1 MPLHVGSGCLP
12 ATITNLRI
20 NCIAQSA
27 TPPEMSLWE
36 KIKEFFC
43 STHQTE
49 AQECIWTI
57 CHPSVGT
64 TREDVVSRFEQLRML
79 VYAGYEES
87 IHSGRHGESHFCILD
102 ADNQEILSV
111 TLDDAG
117 NYTVNCQG
125 HNETYRFTMDIEQ
138 GEECTEHAEGASG
151 TLQVSPLPDPAAP
164 QTPAAYDAVW
174 SEWKRAAPAEELRGR
189 AATVQRIC
197 TCLNNGSRE
206 LNVGESG
213 LTALPDCL
221 PAHITT
227 LVIPHNNYLT
237 SLPTLPSGLEV
248 LTVEDNQL
256 TSLPPLPS
264 GLEVLT
270 VEDNQLTS
278 LPPLPSG
285 LEVLT
290 VEDNQLTSLP
300 PLPSGLEVLTV
311 EDNQLTS
318 LPPLPSGLEV
328 LTVEDNQLTSLPPLP
343 SGLEVLTV
351 EDNQL
356 TSLPPLPSGLEV
368 LTVEDNQLTSLP
380 PLPSGLEVL
389 TVEDNQLTSLP
400 PLPAGLVVL
409 TVSGNQLT
417 SLPPLPAGLQTLSVA
432 GNQLTSLPPLPA
444 GLQML
449 LVARN
454 QLTSLPP
461 LPAGLQMLLV
471 ARNQLTSLPPLPPA
485 GLQTLSVAG
494 NQLTSLPPLPAGLQM
509 LSVAGNQLTRLPPL
523 PAGLRRLL
531 VAGNQ
536 LTSLPPLP
544 AGLQMLLVARNQLTS
559 LPPLPAGLQ
568 MLSVSDNQLTSLPL
582 LPAGLEL
589 LTLERNPQL
598 VRLPP
603 LPEGLQTLSVDAN
616 PQLTRLPALPSGLQR
631 LYARNNQ
638 LTRLPESITGLS
650 SEASVNLEGNP
661 LSERTLQA
669 LREITSAPGY
679 SGPRILFDMA
689 GASAP
694 REARALHL
702 AAAGWLV
709 PAREGEPAPADRWH
723 MFGQEDNAAA
733 FSLFLDRL
741 SETENFMK
749 DAGFKAQISSW
760 LVQLAEDEALRA
772 KTFAMATEATAS
784 CQDRVTL
791 ALHQMKNV
799 QLVHDAEK
807 GQYDNNLAAL
817 VATGREMFR
826 LEKLEQIAREK
837 AGTLALAD
845 DVEVYL
851 AYQNKLK
858 KALGLTSVTAE
869 MRFFGVSG
877 VTVSDL
883 QAAELQV
890 KAAEKSELREWILQ
904 WGPLH
909 SVLER
914 KAPERVNALREKQI
928 SDYEET
934 YRMLSDTELR
944 PFGLVGNTDAERTI
958 GARAMESAKKTF
970 LDGLRPLVEEMLGSY
985 LAP

>member
-151 TLQVSPLPDPAAP
+151 TLQVSPLPAPAAP
-164 QTPAAYDAVW
+164 QTPAEYDAVW
-174 SEWKRAAPAEELRGR
+174 SVWKGAAPAEELRGR

-213 LTALPDCL
+213 LTALPDRL

-256 TSLPPLPS
+256 TSLPPLPAE
-264 GLEVLT
+264 LEL
-270 VEDNQLTS
+270 
-278 LPPLPSG
+278 
-285 LEVLT
+285 
-290 VEDNQLTSLP
+290 
-300 PLPSGLEVLTV
+300 
-311 EDNQLTS
+311 
-318 LPPLPSGLEV
+318 
-328 LTVEDNQLTSLPPLP
+328 
-343 SGLEVLTV
+343 
-351 EDNQL
+351 
-356 TSLPPLPSGLEV
+356 
-368 LTVEDNQLTSLP
+368 
-380 PLPSGLEVL
+380 
-389 TVEDNQLTSLP
+389 
-400 PLPAGLVVL
+400 L

-417 SLPPLPAGLQTLSVA
+417 SLPPLPAGLQTLSVS

-444 GLQML
+444 GLQTL
-449 LVARN
+449 L
-454 QLTSLPP
+454 
-461 LPAGLQMLLV
+461 
-471 ARNQLTSLPPLPPA
+471 
-485 GLQTLSVAG
+485 VAG
-494 NQLTSLPPLPAGLQM
+494 NQLTS
-509 LSVAGNQLTRLPPL
+509 LPPL

-544 AGLQMLLVARNQLTS
+544 AGLQV
-559 LPPLPAGLQ
+559 
-568 MLSVSDNQLTSLPL
+568 LSVSDNQLTSLPL

-589 LTLERNPQL
+589 LTLDRNPQL
-598 VRLPP
+598 ARLPP

-650 SEASVNLEGNP
+650 SEAIVNLYGNP

-669 LREITSAPGY
+669 LRNITSAPGY

-702 AAAGWLV
+702 AAADWLV
-709 PAREGEPAPADRWH
+709 PSWEGEPAPADRWH

-741 SETENFMK
+741 GETENCIK

-760 LVQLAEDEALRA
+760 LVQLAKDEALRA

-837 AGTLALAD
+837 VRTLALVD
-845 DVEVYL
+845 EIEVWL

-858 KALGLTSVTAE
+858 KSLGLTSVTAE
-869 MRFFGVSG
+869 MRFFRISG

-890 KAAEKSELREWILQ
+890 KAAEKSEFREWILQ

-944 PFGLVGNTDAERTI
+944 PSGLVGNTDAERTI

-985 LAP
+985 LAS

>member
-49 AQECIWTI
+49 ALECIWTI

-79 VYAGYEES
+79 AYAGYEES

-102 ADNQEILSV
+102 ADSQEILSV

-117 NYTVNCQG
+117 NYIVNCQG

-151 TLQVSPLPDPAAP
+151 TLQVSPLPAPAAP
-164 QTPAAYDAVW
+164 QTPAEYDAVW
-174 SEWKRAAPAEELRGR
+174 SEWTRVAPAEELRGR

-278 LPPLPSG
+278 LPPLPAG
-285 LEVLT
+285 LEL
-290 VEDNQLTSLP
+290 
-300 PLPSGLEVLTV
+300 
-311 EDNQLTS
+311 
-318 LPPLPSGLEV
+318 
-328 LTVEDNQLTSLPPLP
+328 
-343 SGLEVLTV
+343 
-351 EDNQL
+351 
-356 TSLPPLPSGLEV
+356 
-368 LTVEDNQLTSLP
+368 
-380 PLPSGLEVL
+380 
-389 TVEDNQLTSLP
+389 
-400 PLPAGLVVL
+400 L
-409 TVSGNQLT
+409 TVS
-417 SLPPLPAGLQTLSVA
+417 

-449 LVARN
+449 LVAGN

-461 LPAGLQMLLV
+461 LPAGLQM
-471 ARNQLTSLPPLPPA
+471 
-485 GLQTLSVAG
+485 LSVAG

-509 LSVAGNQLTRLPPL
+509 LSVAGNQLT
-523 PAGLRRLL
+523 
-531 VAGNQ
+531 
-536 LTSLPPLP
+536 S
-544 AGLQMLLVARNQLTS
+544 
-559 LPPLPAGLQ
+559 
-568 MLSVSDNQLTSLPL
+568 
-582 LPAGLEL
+582 
-589 LTLERNPQL
+589 
-598 VRLPP
+598 LPP

-669 LREITSAPGY
+669 LQNITSAPGY

-702 AAAGWLV
+702 AAANWLV

-741 SETENFMK
+741 GETENCIK

-807 GQYDNNLAAL
+807 GEYDNNLVVL

-826 LEKLEQIAREK
+826 LEKLEQI
-837 AGTLALAD
+837 
-845 DVEVYL
+845 
-851 AYQNKLK
+851 
-858 KALGLTSVTAE
+858 
-869 MRFFGVSG
+869 
-877 VTVSDL
+877 
-883 QAAELQV
+883 
-890 KAAEKSELREWILQ
+890 
-904 WGPLH
+904 
-909 SVLER
+909 
-914 KAPERVNALREKQI
+914 
-928 SDYEET
+928 
-934 YRMLSDTELR
+934 
-944 PFGLVGNTDAERTI
+944 
-958 GARAMESAKKTF
+958 
-970 LDGLRPLVEEMLGSY
+970 
-985 LAP
+985 

>member
-79 VYAGYEES
+79 AYAGYEES

-117 NYTVNCQG
+117 NYSVNCQG

-151 TLQVSPLPDPAAP
+151 TLQVSPLPAPAAP
-164 QTPAAYDAVW
+164 QTPAEYDAVW
-174 SEWKRAAPAEELRGR
+174 SEWKGAAPAEELRGR

-213 LTALPDCL
+213 LTALPDRL

-237 SLPTLPSGLEV
+237 SLPT
-248 LTVEDNQL
+248 
-256 TSLPPLPS
+256 
-264 GLEVLT
+264 
-270 VEDNQLTS
+270 
-278 LPPLPSG
+278 
-285 LEVLT
+285 
-290 VEDNQLTSLP
+290 
-300 PLPSGLEVLTV
+300 
-311 EDNQLTS
+311 
-318 LPPLPSGLEV
+318 
-328 LTVEDNQLTSLPPLP
+328 
-343 SGLEVLTV
+343 
-351 EDNQL
+351 
-356 TSLPPLPSGLEV
+356 LPSGLEV

-461 LPAGLQMLLV
+461 LPAGLQML
-471 ARNQLTSLPPLPPA
+471 
-485 GLQTLSVAG
+485 
-494 NQLTSLPPLPAGLQM
+494 
-509 LSVAGNQLTRLPPL
+509 SVAGNQLTRLPPL

-544 AGLQMLLVARNQLTS
+544 AGLQV
-559 LPPLPAGLQ
+559 
-568 MLSVSDNQLTSLPL
+568 LSVSDNQLTSLPL

>member
-79 VYAGYEES
+79 AYAGYEES

-117 NYTVNCQG
+117 NYSVNCQG

-151 TLQVSPLPDPAAP
+151 TLQVSPLPAPAAP
-164 QTPAAYDAVW
+164 QTPAEYDAVW
-174 SEWKRAAPAEELRGR
+174 SEWKGAAPAEELRGR

-213 LTALPDCL
+213 LTALPDRL

-237 SLPTLPSGLEV
+237 SLPT
-248 LTVEDNQL
+248 
-256 TSLPPLPS
+256 
-264 GLEVLT
+264 
-270 VEDNQLTS
+270 
-278 LPPLPSG
+278 
-285 LEVLT
+285 
-290 VEDNQLTSLP
+290 
-300 PLPSGLEVLTV
+300 
-311 EDNQLTS
+311 
-318 LPPLPSGLEV
+318 
-328 LTVEDNQLTSLPPLP
+328 
-343 SGLEVLTV
+343 
-351 EDNQL
+351 
-356 TSLPPLPSGLEV
+356 LPSGLEV

-461 LPAGLQMLLV
+461 LPAGLQML
-471 ARNQLTSLPPLPPA
+471 
-485 GLQTLSVAG
+485 
-494 NQLTSLPPLPAGLQM
+494 
-509 LSVAGNQLTRLPPL
+509 SVAGNQLTRLPPL
-523 PAGLRRLL
+523 PAGLRMLL

-544 AGLQMLLVARNQLTS
+544 AGLQV
-559 LPPLPAGLQ
+559 
-568 MLSVSDNQLTSLPL
+568 LSVSDNQLTSLPL

>member
-256 TSLPPLPS
+256 TSLPPLPA
-264 GLEVLT
+264 GLQMLLVAR
-270 VEDNQLTS
+270 NQLTS
-278 LPPLPSG
+278 LPPLPAG
-285 LEVLT
+285 LQML
-290 VEDNQLTSLP
+290 L
-300 PLPSGLEVLTV
+300 
-311 EDNQLTS
+311 
-318 LPPLPSGLEV
+318 
-328 LTVEDNQLTSLPPLP
+328 
-343 SGLEVLTV
+343 
-351 EDNQL
+351 
-356 TSLPPLPSGLEV
+356 
-368 LTVEDNQLTSLP
+368 
-380 PLPSGLEVL
+380 
-389 TVEDNQLTSLP
+389 VEDNQLTSLP

-461 LPAGLQMLLV
+461 LPAGLRRLL
-471 ARNQLTSLPPLPPA
+471 
-485 GLQTLSVAG
+485 VAG

-544 AGLQMLLVARNQLTS
+544 AGLQV
-559 LPPLPAGLQ
+559 
-568 MLSVSDNQLTSLPL
+568 LSVSDNQLTSLPL

>member
-1 MPLHVGSGCLP
+1 MPLHVGRGCLP

-151 TLQVSPLPDPAAP
+151 TLQVSPLPAPAAP
-164 QTPAAYDAVW
+164 QTPAEYDAVW
-174 SEWKRAAPAEELRGR
+174 SEWKGAAPAEELRGR

-278 LPPLPSG
+278 LPPLP
-285 LEVLT
+285 
-290 VEDNQLTSLP
+290 
-300 PLPSGLEVLTV
+300 
-311 EDNQLTS
+311 
-318 LPPLPSGLEV
+318 
-328 LTVEDNQLTSLPPLP
+328 
-343 SGLEVLTV
+343 
-351 EDNQL
+351 
-356 TSLPPLPSGLEV
+356 
-368 LTVEDNQLTSLP
+368 
-380 PLPSGLEVL
+380 
-389 TVEDNQLTSLP
+389 
-400 PLPAGLVVL
+400 AGLVVL

-417 SLPPLPAGLQTLSVA
+417 SLPPLSAGLQTLSVA

-449 LVARN
+449 SVAR
-454 QLTSLPP
+454 
-461 LPAGLQMLLV
+461 
-471 ARNQLTSLPPLPPA
+471 
-485 GLQTLSVAG
+485 

-544 AGLQMLLVARNQLTS
+544 AGLQV
-559 LPPLPAGLQ
+559 
-568 MLSVSDNQLTSLPL
+568 LSVSDNQLTSLPL

-589 LTLERNPQL
+589 LTLDRNPQL
-598 VRLPP
+598 ARLPP

-837 AGTLALAD
+837 AGMLALAD